1 MKAPS
6 NLPGPNAFTV
16 ANTPDAGAAAAAT
29 RRRGRRGY
37 TSVEV
42 LVAMTLFAIGAAG
55 VIGMMRATMQ
65 GNADARRFDIATSI
79 ANEWLGR
86 LRRDSMTWTQPN
98 AAINTSNI
106 ATTTIWLNNVASL
119 PTPLPAGA
127 NWILPPTP
135 TPQFGGSP
143 SFDAIGRELTA
154 AEAPFF
160 CVNYRLDWLLV
171 NSTIRAEVRVFWPR
185 YESAAPASCTPA
197 IADAA
202 TAPADYHFV
211 YATSTIRRNAN

>member
-1 MKAPS
+1 MRTLSKIPR
-6 NLPGPNAFTV
+6 PNAR
-16 ANTPDAGAAAAAT
+16 APRDASS
-29 RRRGRRGY
+29 RRRSRRGY

-55 VIGMMRATMQ
+55 VVGMLRATMQ

-86 LRRDSMTWTQPN
+86 LRRDSMTWTEPN

-106 ATTTIWLNNVASL
+106 LTSTVWLRNTATLA
-119 PTPLPAGA
+119 TPLPDGA
-127 NWILPPTP
+127 NWMVPAIPV
-135 TPQFGGSP
+135 PQFGGSP

-154 AEAPFF
+154 ADPPFF

-185 YESAAPASCTPA
+185 YEAAAPASCAPA
-197 IADAA
+197 IADDAA
-202 TAPADYHFV
+202 ARQSFHFV